1 MVQTN
6 ERELAAIRD
15 YLRQT
20 APRDDETPERLRSG
34 LAKAASGLPQLKG
47 IRTEKAAIGSLTGE
61 WSRVDGAEPEG
72 PEGKGDR
79 GEREDREDRENR
91 EDREYREGREE
102 REDQE
107 DREDRNVRKIREGAR
122 GRCAILYFHG
132 GGFVAGSSDVY
143 RDLTGRIALA
153 AHVPVLTVNYRLAPE
168 HRYPAANE
176 DCLAAYRWLLGNGYS
191 ADNIVLGGDSVGG
204 TLALM
209 TLLSLRDNGEEL
221 PAGAFLLSPHAD
233 LVHLDGE
240 SYDTRAAVDPTGSR
254 ARNQAALDA
263 YWADNVGDYPAIL
276 SPLRMDLSGL
286 PELLVQAGDREV
298 LLDDAVRLAAKAEAS
313 GVRAKLE
320 IWEGMWSV
328 FQTMA
333 FRLPE
338 ARQAIENIGSFV
350 RNRLSANSRR

>member
-79 GEREDREDRENR
+79 EDRENR
-91 EDREYREGREE
+91 V
-102 REDQE
+102 
-107 DREDRNVRKIREGAR
+107 DREDRNVRNVRNVRKIREGAR

-153 AHVPVLTVNYRLAPE
+153 AHVPVLAVNYRLAPE

-176 DCLAAYRWLLGNGYS
+176 DCLGAYRWLLGNGYS

-263 YWADNVGDYPAIL
+263 YWGDNAGDYPAIL

-298 LLDDAVRLAAKAEAS
+298 LLDDAARLAAKAEAS
-313 GVRAKLE
+313 GFRAKLE

-338 ARQAIENIGSFV
+338 ARRAIENIGSFV
-350 RNRLSANSRR
+350 RCRLPANSRR

>member
-1 MVQTN
+1 MLKTN

-20 APRDDETPERLRSG
+20 APCDDETPERLRSG

-61 WSRVDGAEPEG
+61 WSRVNGAVPEG
-72 PEGKGDR
+72 SEGKGNR
-79 GEREDREDRENR
+79 GEREDRENR
-91 EDREYREGREE
+91 EDREYREDR
-102 REDQE
+102 E
-107 DREDRNVRKIREGAR
+107 DREDRKVRNVRKIREGAR

-176 DCLAAYRWLLGNGYS
+176 DCLDAYRWLLGNGYS

-254 ARNQAALDA
+254 ARNQAALDV
-263 YWADNVGDYPAIL
+263 YWGNNAGDYPAIL
-276 SPLRMDLSGL
+276 SPLRMALSGL

-350 RNRLSANSRR
+350 RNRLSANSRI